1 MKKQTSIPSPSVSEF
16 IVCSGAQCTCTGN
29 PSLFPELRIS
39 THKKYYANAVD
50 KLIATIE
57 DTQFVDGPSPFK
69 TCKHKKGY
77 DKSCLYQPL
86 GFWKV
91 EANVDFPSIGERDIL
106 TETGTLQCIMGGT
119 ISIHHHGQVITVEE
133 DHEQQET
140 GTVEEEKTGVD
151 LIEEKTGEAS
161 SPQTLRYVSNVD
173 SITLVNLDELHWGA
187 LTPENPRAL
196 RVGLGEEMI
205 FRASTPLGEDKQ
217 YISWSVIQS
226 CGDSSLFEVGKTGQ
240 TFHVQTTAESVD
252 YQAHPTTHRAFSWEP
267 TQTGVYLISAAR
279 TPKEEAAK
287 TYYGTF
293 YYYIEVVNQ
302 AVLTLLELNQPP
314 TSTRVVGDQVK
325 ITLHSTIRLSQER
338 VDQLRIKVRVK
349 EGDSHTQ
356 TAVVF
361 CSTGKHQFTQV
372 GTVIQAVYTCTNA
385 HTYQVEVW
393 ENSKRSLA
401 IPPQYFQ
408 VNANAVLSISPQ
420 VERIRLGSRIT
431 FTADL
436 QNKQTITPTQVKWLI
451 RSPGSKQFQQHFIR
465 HTTVTLDFT
474 VEGTY
479 VIACVYGNFWTGKD
493 KVTQTI
499 QVMAN
504 QLEQLT
510 LSPSHASSTSV
521 QKTQKQVYQVYRQAI
536 VTLTLETTLGYQSPT
551 ADVYVEAQELH
562 QPNVFQR
569 LLHYV
574 FPEKENQPASI
585 IHANVDGEIRYTL
598 TYVKGPKKQTGFD
611 LSMYYVN
618 PKRQQAIQRDLK
630 ELEATESADTLANQP
645 LEAIEIYPIHTQTEG
660 IVLQSNLATLDLQ
673 LEEVGLYHLEV
684 LFNNQTYTCEI
695 DCTEGKVN
703 RWEFVNALDQHQPTL
718 SFNEDFAIALEIKG
732 FEDQSATIC
741 YWYDSRNRERD
752 LLELFR
758 DTVDFDSQGKGTHV
772 VKSFSDFWKTF
783 ARQAPEGKGEEY
795 AIFFTLSEEIGLS
808 NVKRELFEKKEAL
821 FGHVFPVD
829 TVNTYAY
836 ILKKYR
842 IEAYFNT
849 ANHRRLIR
857 PILYKEPIELEVV
870 RILGRYD
877 QDEILPDTLTVTLY
891 ENTNQSFLKLEFK
904 DRKATSF
911 SLTFPKGQHTIYHPL
926 DTGDELIYKGNTHK
940 KDKEL
945 ASTPR
950 VFYLGISYEAKTKGP
965 LYNQNPYTVKKT
977 AVEVLFPKGYE
988 RNRANDHL
996 LIQPFQPEIEEG
1008 LPRTEA
1014 QKRAKENLL
1023 RLATYH
1029 KDNKLGYLYLHQLKL
1044 VEKFVFNQTFKE
1056 HSIPI
1061 VVERRPKDKKEVVP
1075 DSHSDCPRCKAPVTS
1090 AQLLQ
1095 IFPGSDAAILEAIAK
1110 AYTDYMTVFEMNTCW
1125 NKAHFFSQV
1134 FAESGSPLKIRK
1146 ENLDYSALL
1155 LETGNERRKGN
1166 TWVKGDTVNQIGGY
1180 YTDGNYRS
1188 QPVRLNNFFQNKQ
1201 HSNKYGRKDLNAPN
1215 DSGIQ
1220 AANQR
1225 MIADLVYGGRFGNDK
1240 NKPGGEGWKFRGR
1253 GYIQITFRASY
1264 EQANKY
1270 TTKLLG
1276 VEVLTEEGAD
1286 KVGTDPQVAMVA
1298 SMAYWAWRDKKAN
1311 HYSNLEWNVD
1321 EVSKKIGNNVAYAE
1335 KEKVFQD
1342 KTSKVFQIDTCDF
1355 TYFPDYGD
1363 GVLEMM
1369 KRYAEKGN
1377 KYKQDNN
1384 RTSLKYKDIVE
1395 VDCSEFVCIY
1405 LHLLGVTKQ
1414 VAHVITSGMITE
1426 EIFRKNLTST
1436 INEQCT
1442 VDFVSGKN
1450 PDFEPLP
1457 GDIFVWSTSTRGHCG
1472 IVYKYNKEKKI
1483 VTILEAL
1490 GESTDMNTH
1499 LDNKFPYLNKNDK
1512 NRIKELGIDNNHTRV
1527 SYYLLKGKALQG
1539 HVGWIGYYRPR
1550 GYVKKLK

>member
-29 PSLFPELRIS
+29 PLLFPELRIS

-57 DTQFVDGPSPFK
+57 DTQFVEGPSPFK

-91 EANVDFPSIGERDIL
+91 EANAHFPSLGERDIL
-106 TETGTLQCIMGGT
+106 TETGTLQCVIGGI
-119 ISIHHHGQVITVEE
+119 ISIHHHGQVITAEE
-133 DHEQQET
+133 DQEQQET
-140 GTVEEEKTGVD
+140 ETAEEENTCDD
-151 LIEEKTGEAS
+151 LIEEKVGEAS
-161 SPQTLRYVSNVD
+161 SLQTLRYVSNVD

-187 LTPENPRAL
+187 LSPENPRAL

-217 YISWSVIQS
+217 YISWSVTQS
-226 CGDSSLFEVGKTGQ
+226 CGDSSLFEAGKTGQ
-240 TFHVQTTAESVD
+240 TFHVQTTAENVN

-279 TPKEEAAK
+279 TPKEEATK

-314 TSTRVVGDQVK
+314 TLTRVVGDQVK

-361 CSTGKHQFTQV
+361 CSAGKHPFTQV
-372 GTVIQAVYTCTNA
+372 GTVIQAVYTCTNT

-393 ENSKRSLA
+393 ENSKRSFA

-408 VNANAVLSISPQ
+408 IYANAVLSISPQ
-420 VERIRLGSRIT
+420 VERIRFGSRIT
-431 FTADL
+431 FTAEL
-436 QNKQTITPTQVKWLI
+436 QNKQTINPTQVKWLI
-451 RSPGSKQFQQHFIR
+451 QSPGSKQFQQHFIR

-474 VEGTY
+474 AEGTY

-493 KVTQTI
+493 KATQTI

-510 LSPSHASSTSV
+510 LSPSHASSTTV
-521 QKTQKQVYQVYRQAI
+521 QKTQNQVYRVYRQAI

-551 ADVYVEAQELH
+551 ADVYVEAHELH

-585 IHANVDGEIRYTL
+585 IHANVDGEIRYML
-598 TYVKGPKKQTGFD
+598 TYVKGPKKQAGFD
-611 LSMYYVN
+611 LSMYYAN
-618 PKRQQAIQRDLK
+618 PKLQQAIQRDLK
-630 ELEATESADTLANQP
+630 ELQATESADTLANQS

-673 LEEVGLYHLEV
+673 LEEVGLYRLEV
-684 LFNNQTYTCEI
+684 LFNNQTYTHEI
-695 DCTEGKVN
+695 ECIEGKVN

-718 SFNEDFAIALEIKG
+718 SFNEDFAIALEITG

-752 LLELFR
+752 VLELFR

-783 ARQAPEGKGEEY
+783 ACQVPEGQGEEY

-808 NVKRELFEKKEAL
+808 NVKRELFDKKEAL

-857 PILYKEPIELEVV
+857 PILYKEPIEIEVV

-911 SLTFPKGQHTIYHPL
+911 SLAFPKGQHTIYHPL

-940 KDKEL
+940 KDKGL

-996 LIQPFQPEIEEG
+996 LMQPFQPEIEEG

-1044 VEKFVFNQTFKE
+1044 VEKFVFSQTFKE

-1061 VVERRPKDKKEVVP
+1061 VVERRPQDKKEVVP

-1095 IFPGSDAAILEAIAK
+1095 IFPGSDAAVLEAIAK

-1125 NKAHFFSQV
+1125 NKAHFFAQ
-1134 FAESGSPLKIRK
+1134 
-1146 ENLDYSALL
+1146 
-1155 LETGNERRKGN
+1155 
-1166 TWVKGDTVNQIGGY
+1166 
-1180 YTDGNYRS
+1180 
-1188 QPVRLNNFFQNKQ
+1188 
-1201 HSNKYGRKDLNAPN
+1201 
-1215 DSGIQ
+1215 
-1220 AANQR
+1220 
-1225 MIADLVYGGRFGNDK
+1225 
-1240 NKPGGEGWKFRGR
+1240 
-1253 GYIQITFRASY
+1253 
-1264 EQANKY
+1264 
-1270 TTKLLG
+1270 
-1276 VEVLTEEGAD
+1276 
-1286 KVGTDPQVAMVA
+1286 
-1298 SMAYWAWRDKKAN
+1298 
-1311 HYSNLEWNVD
+1311 
-1321 EVSKKIGNNVAYAE
+1321 
-1335 KEKVFQD
+1335 
-1342 KTSKVFQIDTCDF
+1342 
-1355 TYFPDYGD
+1355 
-1363 GVLEMM
+1363 
-1369 KRYAEKGN
+1369 
-1377 KYKQDNN
+1377 
-1384 RTSLKYKDIVE
+1384 
-1395 VDCSEFVCIY
+1395 
-1405 LHLLGVTKQ
+1405 
-1414 VAHVITSGMITE
+1414 
-1426 EIFRKNLTST
+1426 
-1436 INEQCT
+1436 
-1442 VDFVSGKN
+1442 
-1450 PDFEPLP
+1450 
-1457 GDIFVWSTSTRGHCG
+1457 
-1472 IVYKYNKEKKI
+1472 
-1483 VTILEAL
+1483 
-1490 GESTDMNTH
+1490 
-1499 LDNKFPYLNKNDK
+1499 
-1512 NRIKELGIDNNHTRV
+1512 
-1527 SYYLLKGKALQG
+1527 
-1539 HVGWIGYYRPR
+1539 
-1550 GYVKKLK
+1550 